1 MTNKRINYLCLTI
14 LILRAFFSCLCQ
26 DLIGNDIKNKEFNL
40 SISEKANKD
49 KMSIDGFLYD
59 MGKKGYGSYQSD
71 RYDYEEHQRKYEKR
85 RDEINNLKTVRAI
98 SSIVIM
104 IIGIYSAFI
113 IYKKRINQKL

>member
-1 MTNKRINYLCLTI
+1 MTKKRINYLCLTI
-14 LILRAFFSCLCQ
+14 LILSAFFSGMCY

-71 RYDYEEHQRKYEKR
+71 HYDYEEHQRKYEKR

-113 IYKKRINQKL
+113 IYKKRTN

>member
-1 MTNKRINYLCLTI
+1 MTKKRINYLCLTI
-14 LILRAFFSCLCQ
+14 LILSAFFSGMCY

-113 IYKKRINQKL
+113 IYKKRIN